1 MKYVDDIQGKTNN
14 KLRVIRQILIII
26 TPAPHIEQD
35 IFQQDIGI
43 FYLRISITRNCGHNG
58 SILLI
63 YYMVIFYTSIVTT
76 IYFY

>member
-1 MKYVDDIQGKTNN
+1 MDDIQGKTNN

-35 IFQQDIGI
+35 IFQQDIGM
-43 FYLRISITRNCGHNG
+43 FYLKISITRNCGHNG

-63 YYMVIFYTSIVTT
+63 YYMVIFYINY
-76 IYFY
+76 IGCIHMGRR